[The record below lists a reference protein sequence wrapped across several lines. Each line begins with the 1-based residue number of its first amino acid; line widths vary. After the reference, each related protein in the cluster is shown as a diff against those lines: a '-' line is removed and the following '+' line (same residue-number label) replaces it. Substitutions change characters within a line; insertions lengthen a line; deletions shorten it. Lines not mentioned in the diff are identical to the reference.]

1 MEGPLGKVLEEE
13 GFELC
18 SLEVDRGA
26 QSVIYRCR
34 VARTP
39 RLADRQHHFSPDL
52 PLLHH
57 HPLQQLHQLQHNPS
71 GHLHSSASFYPIQA
85 LAEDFS
91 FLENRSEG
99 GASSSTAGATHSEDE
114 EEEEGLREGQ
124 LVRVK
129 VLNVSLP
136 LPRHLSNFQHEHQL
150 VAESLRG
157 VAGVVRILAR
167 LSRPGV
173 EALVVEDFGGES
185 LDKWLARDGPFAGDL
200 GRFLALAVAVAR
212 TLGRIHSRSVVHKD
226 IKVPPPP
233 PLPPTNR

>member
-1 MEGPLGKVLEEE
+1 M
-13 GFELC
+13 
-18 SLEVDRGA
+18 
-26 QSVIYRCR
+26 
-34 VARTP
+34 
-39 RLADRQHHFSPDL
+39 
-52 PLLHH
+52 
-57 HPLQQLHQLQHNPS
+57 
-71 GHLHSSASFYPIQA
+71 
-85 LAEDFS
+85 
-91 FLENRSEG
+91 
-99 GASSSTAGATHSEDE
+99 
-114 EEEEGLREGQ
+114 
-124 LVRVK
+124 VRVK

-136 LPRHLSNFQHEHQL
+136 LPRHPSNFQHEHQL

-233 PLPPTNR
+233 LSPPPASSAPPRSKARKRELHHIHCRIHHALMCVVCVHVGLTRATPNQLGLVPLSSPFTRIPVHGLTTTFKIYLLNLLATKIIINKGEQNSH